1 MVCGD
6 FFKFVCKIVS
16 GVIIFCGLAFI
27 IAGAVIG
34 WVVYPDLIKD
44 VSYLISNFQWINS
57 GESPI
62 FLQQVELKEGTE
74 QYKRFENLPI
84 PFNFNVYAFDIQNY
98 EAVVAGTEK
107 PKVVEKGPY
116 VYM

>member
-44 VSYLISNFQWINS
+44 VSYLISNFQ
-57 GESPI
+57 
-62 FLQQVELKEGTE
+62 
-74 QYKRFENLPI
+74 
-84 PFNFNVYAFDIQNY
+84 
-98 EAVVAGTEK
+98 
-107 PKVVEKGPY
+107 
-116 VYM
+116 